1 MLAIIGEADRGRN
14 GLCLDSESGTGTV
27 WDRDAVFSMKSRFLP
42 LLIFVSLAHAEE
54 AKPLLNNVPD
64 WGKSAVW
71 YQIFPERFRNGD
83 PSNDPTRETLE
94 MHFPNVGGWRVT
106 PWTGDYFV
114 REEWEKAIG
123 DSFYENGVF
132 HRRYGGDLQ
141 GVIDK
146 LDYLQN
152 LGVTAIKLNPVF
164 YGRSQHK
171 YDGNSFHHIDPNF
184 GPDPEGDLEIIRHG
198 GETDDPA
205 TWKWTAADKLFLE
218 LIRKAHDRGIKVVI
232 DGVFNHTGRDF
243 FAFRD
248 IRINGASSPYAD
260 WFTVQSF
267 DDPETRRNELR
278 VTGWAGFF
286 TLPEFR
292 NNADGS
298 DLHPGP
304 KQYIFHATKRWM
316 DPDGDGDPG
325 DGIDGWRLDVS
336 EEVPDKFW
344 REWNALVF
352 QINPQAITIPEVWT
366 NAADYLK
373 RTGFSAAM
381 NYYAFAMPVKAF
393 LIDNSIKP
401 SAFGALLN
409 ERRDQFSDDVQLAL
423 WNLTDSHDTDRL
435 SQMIINRNPAG
446 QYKNVEKFDYDEP
459 GNSARSNSGYQVRAP
474 AEEERAIQ
482 RLITLFQLT
491 YVGAPMFYYGV
502 EAGIW
507 GGDDPDCRKP
517 MPWPDLQM
525 EMEKTDPI
533 GRAREGDD
541 PNFDQEVHGF
551 YRRAIALH
559 ADHAAFKTPEFSV
572 LVAEDEKNV
581 FVYSRGAGDDLRVV
595 ALNRS
600 NREQTVPLTEGQGEI
615 LFSTGSEKGAVLRAD
630 EGSARLL
637 TLPPLTGVVLR

>member
-1 MLAIIGEADRGRN
+1 MKRLLLLLSLSAVPAVAGE
-14 GLCLDSESGTGTV
+14 T
-27 WDRDAVFSMKSRFLP
+27 
-42 LLIFVSLAHAEE
+42 AEP
-54 AKPLLNNVPD
+54 KLNNVPD

-83 PSNDPTRETLE
+83 PSNDPTRDTLE

-114 REEWEKAIG
+114 RDDWEKAIG
-123 DSFYENGVF
+123 DSFYENGIF

-146 LDYLQN
+146 LDYLEK
-152 LGVTAIKLNPVF
+152 LGVTAIKFNPVF

-184 GPDPEGDLEIIRHG
+184 GPDPEGDFEIIRNG
-198 GETDDPA
+198 GETADPA

-218 LIRKAHDRGIKVVI
+218 LIKRAHERGIKVVI
-232 DGVFNHTGRDF
+232 DGVFNHSGRDF
-243 FAFRD
+243 FAYRD
-248 IRINGASSPYAD
+248 LRMNGEKSPYAE
-260 WFTVQSF
+260 WFTVQTF
-267 DDPETRRNELR
+267 DDPGTRRNELR

-292 NNADGS
+292 NTEDGS
-298 DLHPGP
+298 DMHPGP
-304 KQYIFHATKRWM
+304 KKYIFDATKRWM
-316 DPDGDGDPG
+316 DPDGDGDPS

-344 REWNALVF
+344 RDWNSMVF
-352 QINPQAITIPEVWT
+352 AINPQAITIPEVWT
-366 NAADYLK
+366 NAAEYLK

-401 SAFGALLN
+401 SAFGELLD
-409 ERRDQFSDDVQLAL
+409 RRREQFPPDTQLAL

-435 SQMIINRNPAG
+435 AQMIVNRNTTG
-446 QYKNVEKFDYDEP
+446 QYRNAEKFDYDEP
-459 GNSARSNSGYQVRAP
+459 GNSARTNDRYQIRKP
-474 AEEERAIQ
+474 DEEDRAIQ
-482 RLITLFQLT
+482 RLVTLFQLT

-517 MPWPDLQM
+517 MPWPDLKM
-525 EMEKTDPI
+525 ATEKTDPI
-533 GRAREGDD
+533 GRERPEDD
-541 PNFDQEVHGF
+541 PNFDAELQSF
-551 YRRAIALH
+551 FADAIALH
-559 ADHAAFKTPEFSV
+559 TGNRAFKTADFAV
-572 LVAEDEKNV
+572 LAAEDDKNV
-581 FVYSRGAGDDLRVV
+581 FVYSRGTGDDRRIV

-600 NREQTVPLTEGQGEI
+600 AERQTATFHGPVADVVFVSRGDKNEVKLTVAGEAREI
-615 LFSTGSEKGAVLRAD
+615 
-630 EGSARLL
+630 
-637 TLPPLTGVVLR
+637 TLPPLTGAVLQ

>member
-1 MLAIIGEADRGRN
+1 MGRN
-14 GLCLDSESGTGTV
+14 GLCLDSDV
-27 WDRDAVFSMKSRFLP
+27 WATSLWGFPRIFLMKSCFL
-42 LLIFVSLAHAEE
+42 LLAIFVSVVHAKET
-54 AKPLLNNVPD
+54 KPLLNSVPD

-559 ADHAAFKTPEFSV
+559 TNHPAFKTSEFSV
-572 LVAEDEKNV
+572 LTAEDEKNV
-581 FVYSRGAGDDLRVV
+581 FVYSRGTGDNRRVV

-600 NREQTVPLTEGQGEI
+600 NQEQAVPLTGIQGEI
-615 LFSTGSEKGAVLRAD
+615 LFSTGRETGAVFSAD
-630 EGSARLL
+630 KDGARLL
-637 TLPPLTGVVLR
+637 TLPPLTGAVLR

>member
-1 MLAIIGEADRGRN
+1 MKRCVLLLAI
-14 GLCLDSESGTGTV
+14 LVGTLQAEDPV
-27 WDRDAVFSMKSRFLP
+27 SR
-42 LLIFVSLAHAEE
+42 
-54 AKPLLNNVPD
+54 LNNVPE

-83 PSNDPTRETLE
+83 PSNDPTRDTLE

-114 REEWEKAIG
+114 RDNWEKAIG
-123 DSFYENGVF
+123 DSFYENGIF

-146 LDYLQN
+146 LDYLQE
-152 LGVTAIKLNPVF
+152 LGVTALKFNPVF

-184 GPDPEGDLEIIRHG
+184 GPDPEGDFEIIRNG
-198 GETDDPA
+198 GETADPA

-218 LIRKAHDRGIKVVI
+218 VIKKAHERGIKVVI

-243 FAFRD
+243 FAYRD
-248 IRINGASSPYAD
+248 IRLNGEKSPYAE

-267 DDPETRRNELR
+267 DNPETRRNELR

-292 NNADGS
+292 NNEDGS
-298 DLHPGP
+298 DLHARP
-304 KQYIFHATKRWM
+304 KQYIFDATKRWM
-316 DPDGDGDPG
+316 DPNGDGDPS

-344 REWNALVF
+344 RDWNELVF
-352 QINPQAITIPEVWT
+352 SINPQAITIPEVWT

-381 NYYAFAMPVKAF
+381 NYYAFAMPVKAY

-401 SAFGALLN
+401 SAFGDLLN
-409 ERRDQFSDDVQLAL
+409 QRREQFPPDVQLAL

-435 SQMIINRNPAG
+435 AQMIVNRNTTG
-446 QYKNVEKFDYDEP
+446 QYKNQEKFDYDEP
-459 GNSARSNSGYQVRAP
+459 GNSARSNAQYEIRKP
-474 AEEERAIQ
+474 NDEERAIQ
-482 RLITLFQLT
+482 KLVTLFQLT

-533 GRAREGDD
+533 GRDRTGDD
-541 PNFDQEVHGF
+541 PSFDEPLHAF
-551 YRRAIALH
+551 YREGIALH
-559 ADHAAFKTPEFSV
+559 TANAAFKGPDFAV
-572 LVAEDEKNV
+572 LAADDDKDV
-581 FVYSRGAGDDLRVV
+581 FVYSRGRGDELRVV

-600 NREQTVPLTEGQGEI
+600 NAEQTVRLEI
-615 LFSTGSEKGAVLRAD
+615 PAD
-630 EGSARLL
+630 EVIFTTQGKPSSVLITGGEDARLL
-637 TLPPLTGVVLR
+637 TLPPLTGVVLK

>member
-1 MLAIIGEADRGRN
+1 MK
-14 GLCLDSESGTGTV
+14 SGV
-27 WDRDAVFSMKSRFLP
+27 LFLAVF
-42 LLIFVSLAHAEE
+42 VSVVHAEE
-54 AKPLLNNVPD
+54 SKPLLNNVPE

-83 PSNDPTRETLE
+83 PANDPTRETLE

-114 REEWEKAIG
+114 RDAWEKTIG

-146 LDYLQN
+146 LDYLQE
-152 LGVTAIKLNPVF
+152 LGVTALKLNPVF

-184 GPDPEGDLEIIRHG
+184 GPDPEGDFEIIRNG
-198 GETDDPA
+198 GETADPA
-205 TWKWTAADKLFLE
+205 TWQWTAADKLFLE
-218 LIRKAHDRGIKVVI
+218 LIKKAHERGIKVVI

-248 IRINGASSPYAD
+248 IRINGEKSPYAD

-267 DDPETRRNELR
+267 DDPGTRRNELR

-292 NNADGS
+292 NNEDAT
-298 DLHPGP
+298 DLHAGP
-304 KQYIFHATKRWM
+304 KQYIFDATKRWM

-344 REWNALVF
+344 REWNELVF
-352 QINPQAITIPEVWT
+352 KINPQAITIPEVWT
-366 NAADYLK
+366 DAADYLK

-401 SAFGALLN
+401 SAFGDLLN
-409 ERRDQFSDDVQLAL
+409 QRRDQFPANVQLAL
-423 WNLTDSHDTDRL
+423 WNLTDSHDTDRVA
-435 SQMIINRNPAG
+435 QMVVNRNTAG
-446 QYKNVEKFDYDEP
+446 RYKNQEKFDYDEP
-459 GNSARSNSGYQVRAP
+459 GNSARSNASYQIGKPNA
-474 AEEERAIQ
+474 EERAIQ
-482 RLITLFQLT
+482 RLVTLFQVT

-525 EMEKTDPI
+525 EIEQMDPI
-533 GRAREGDD
+533 GRERAGDD
-541 PNFDQEVHGF
+541 PNFDEEVHDF
-551 YRRAIALH
+551 YSRAIALH
-559 ADHAAFKTPEFSV
+559 RDHAAFKTPEFAILS
-572 LVAEDEKNV
+572 AEDNKNV
-581 FVYSRGAGDDLRVV
+581 FVYSRGADKDLRVV

-600 NREQTVPLTEGQGEI
+600 SEEQTVPVSVRDGET
-615 LFSTGSEKGAVLRAD
+615 LFSTTGDTGSILVTG
-630 EGSARLL
+630 EGNARLL
-637 TLPPLTGVVLR
+637 TLPPLTGVVLK

>member
-1 MLAIIGEADRGRN
+1 MKRILLLLHFVAALA
-14 GLCLDSESGTGTV
+14 L
-27 WDRDAVFSMKSRFLP
+27 
-42 LLIFVSLAHAEE
+42 AEE
-54 AKPLLNNVPD
+54 SPEPKLNNVPD

-83 PSNDPTRETLE
+83 PSNDPTRDTLE
-94 MHFPNVGGWRVT
+94 MHFPNVGGWKVT
-106 PWTGDYFV
+106 PWTTDYFV
-114 REEWEKAIG
+114 RDEWEKAIG
-123 DSFYENGVF
+123 DSFYENGIF

-146 LDYLQN
+146 LDYLKE
-152 LGVTAIKLNPVF
+152 LGVTAIKFNPVF

-184 GPDPEGDLEIIRHG
+184 GPDPEGDFEIIRNG
-198 GETDDPA
+198 GETADPS

-218 LIRKAHDRGIKVVI
+218 LVKKAHERGIKVVI
-232 DGVFNHTGRDF
+232 DGVFNHSGRDF
-243 FAFRD
+243 FAYRD
-248 IRINGASSPYAD
+248 LRINGEKSPYAE
-260 WFTVQSF
+260 WFTVQTF

-292 NNADGS
+292 NTEDGS
-298 DLHPGP
+298 DMHPGP
-304 KQYIFHATKRWM
+304 KKYIFDATRRWM
-316 DPDGDGDPG
+316 DPDGDGDPS

-344 REWNALVF
+344 RDWNGMVF
-352 QINPQAITIPEVWT
+352 SINPQAITIPEVWT

-401 SAFGALLN
+401 SAFGDLLN
-409 ERRDQFSDDVQLAL
+409 QRREQFAPDTQLAL

-435 SQMIINRNPAG
+435 AQMIVNRNTTG
-446 QYKNVEKFDYDEP
+446 QYKNQEKFDYDEP
-459 GNSARSNSGYQVRAP
+459 GNSARQNDQYQIRKP
-474 AEEERAIQ
+474 NDEERAIQ
-482 RLITLFQLT
+482 RLVTLFQLT

-517 MPWPDLQM
+517 MPWPDLKM
-525 EMEKTDPI
+525 DIESTDPL
-533 GRAREGDD
+533 GRERPSDD
-541 PNFDQEVHGF
+541 PNFDGELRGF
-551 YRRAIALH
+551 FADAIALH
-559 ADHAAFKTPEFSV
+559 TDNAAFKTPDFAV
-572 LVAEDEKNV
+572 LAAEDEKNV
-581 FVYSRGAGDDLRVV
+581 FVYSRGTGDDLRVV

-600 NREQTVPLTEGQGEI
+600 NSPQTVTVGGLGESVI
-615 LFSTGSEKGAVLRAD
+615 FASRGEKSDVKLSGSGESR
-630 EGSARLL
+630 EI
-637 TLPPLTGVVLR
+637 TLPPLTGAVLK

>member
-1 MLAIIGEADRGRN
+1 MKRLSLLLTLLAA
-14 GLCLDSESGTGTV
+14 TV
-27 WDRDAVFSMKSRFLP
+27 Q
-42 LLIFVSLAHAEE
+42 AEE
-54 AKPLLNNVPD
+54 TPGAKLNNVPD

-83 PSNDPTRETLE
+83 PANDPTRDTLE

-114 REEWEKAIG
+114 RDEWEKAIG
-123 DSFYENGVF
+123 DSFYENGIF

-146 LDYLQN
+146 LDYLQE
-152 LGVTAIKLNPVF
+152 LGVTAIKFNPVF

-184 GPDPEGDLEIIRHG
+184 GPDPEGDFEIIRHG
-198 GETDDPA
+198 GETADPA

-218 LIRKAHDRGIKVVI
+218 LVKKAHERGIKVVI

-248 IRINGASSPYAD
+248 IRLNGEKSPYAE

-267 DDPETRRNELR
+267 DNPDTRRNELR

-292 NNADGS
+292 NTEDGS

-304 KQYIFHATKRWM
+304 KKYIFDATRRWM
-316 DPDGDGDPG
+316 DPDGDGDPS

-344 REWNALVF
+344 RDWNAMVF
-352 QINPQAITIPEVWT
+352 AINPQAITIPEVWT
-366 NAADYLK
+366 DAADYLK

-401 SAFGALLN
+401 SAFGDLLN
-409 ERRDQFSDDVQLAL
+409 RRREQFPPETQLAL

-435 SQMIINRNPAG
+435 AQMIVNRNPDG
-446 QYKNVEKFDYDEP
+446 RYKNAEKFDYDEP
-459 GNSARSNSGYQVRAP
+459 GNSARSNDRYQIRKPDGDA
-474 AEEERAIQ
+474 RAIQ
-482 RLITLFQLT
+482 RLVALFQVT

-517 MPWPDLQM
+517 MPWPDLVM
-525 EMEKTDPI
+525 ETEKTDPI
-533 GRAREGDD
+533 GRERPADD
-541 PNFDQEVHGF
+541 PNFDKELHGF
-551 YRRAIALH
+551 FTRAIALH
-559 ADHAAFKTPEFSV
+559 TGHAAFKSADFAV
-572 LVAEDEKNV
+572 LAADDERNV
-581 FVYSRGAGDDLRVV
+581 FVYSRGTGEDRRVV

-600 NREQTVPLTEGQGEI
+600 SEPQTVVFDGPADKVVFVSRGDE
-615 LFSTGSEKGAVLRAD
+615 SAVRLEND
-630 EGSARLL
+630 GTARRL
-637 TLPPLTGVVLR
+637 TLPPLTGAVLE

>member
-1 MLAIIGEADRGRN
+1 MMRFCLLLSLLAATA
-14 GLCLDSESGTGTV
+14 L
-27 WDRDAVFSMKSRFLP
+27 
-42 LLIFVSLAHAEE
+42 AEE
-54 AKPLLNNVPD
+54 TSGAKLNNVPD

-114 REEWEKAIG
+114 RDDWEKAIG
-123 DSFYENGVF
+123 DSFYENGIF

-146 LDYLQN
+146 LDYLQD
-152 LGVTAIKLNPVF
+152 LGVTAIKFNPVF

-184 GPDPEGDLEIIRHG
+184 GPDPEGDFEIIRNG
-198 GETDDPA
+198 GETADPA

-218 LIRKAHDRGIKVVI
+218 LVKKAHERGIKVVI
-232 DGVFNHTGRDF
+232 DGVFNHSGRDF
-243 FAFRD
+243 FAYRD
-248 IRINGASSPYAD
+248 LRINGERSPYAE
-260 WFTVQSF
+260 WFTVQTF
-267 DDPETRRNELR
+267 DDPGTRRNELR

-292 NNADGS
+292 NNEDGT

-304 KQYIFHATKRWM
+304 KKYIFDATKRWM
-316 DPDGDGDPG
+316 DPNGDGDPS

-344 REWNALVF
+344 RDWNEMVF
-352 QINPQAITIPEVWT
+352 TINPQAITIPEVWT

-401 SAFGALLN
+401 SAFGDLLN
-409 ERRDQFSDDVQLAL
+409 QRREQFSDDTQLAL

-435 SQMIINRNPAG
+435 AQMIVNRNTSG
-446 QYKNVEKFDYDEP
+446 QYKNQEKFDYDEP
-459 GNSARSNSGYQVRAP
+459 GNSARTNDQYQVRKP
-474 AEEERAIQ
+474 DNEERAIQ
-482 RLITLFQLT
+482 RLVTLFQLT

-517 MPWPDLQM
+517 MPWPDLKM
-525 EMEKTDPI
+525 DIEKTDPI
-533 GRAREGDD
+533 RRERAEDD
-541 PNFDQEVHGF
+541 PNFDEQLHGF
-551 YRRAIALH
+551 FKSAIALH
-559 ADHAAFKTPEFSV
+559 ADNPAFKTPDFAV
-572 LVAEDEKNV
+572 LAADDDKNV

-600 NREQTVPLTEGQGEI
+600 NIEQTVSLGVPVRKVIFVSQGDASSILLTGGEN
-615 LFSTGSEKGAVLRAD
+615 
-630 EGSARLL
+630 ARLL
-637 TLPPLTGVVLR
+637 TLPPLTGVVLE

>member
-1 MLAIIGEADRGRN
+1 MKRLLLLLSLSAVPAVAGE
-14 GLCLDSESGTGTV
+14 T
-27 WDRDAVFSMKSRFLP
+27 
-42 LLIFVSLAHAEE
+42 AEP
-54 AKPLLNNVPD
+54 KLNNVPD

-83 PSNDPTRETLE
+83 PSNDPTRDTLE

-114 REEWEKAIG
+114 RDDWEKAIG
-123 DSFYENGVF
+123 DSFYENGIF

-146 LDYLQN
+146 LDYLEK
-152 LGVTAIKLNPVF
+152 LGVTAIKFNPVF

-184 GPDPEGDLEIIRHG
+184 GPDPEGDFEIIRNG
-198 GETDDPA
+198 GETADPA

-218 LIRKAHDRGIKVVI
+218 LIKRAHERGIKVVI
-232 DGVFNHTGRDF
+232 DGVFNHSGRDF
-243 FAFRD
+243 FAYRD
-248 IRINGASSPYAD
+248 LRMNGEKSPYAE
-260 WFTVQSF
+260 WFTVQTF
-267 DDPETRRNELR
+267 DDPGTRRNELR

-292 NNADGS
+292 NTEDGS
-298 DLHPGP
+298 DMHPGP
-304 KQYIFHATKRWM
+304 KKYIFDATKRWM
-316 DPDGDGDPG
+316 DPDGDGDPS

-344 REWNALVF
+344 RDWNSMVF
-352 QINPQAITIPEVWT
+352 AINPQAITIPEVWT
-366 NAADYLK
+366 NAAEYLK

-401 SAFGALLN
+401 SAFGELLD
-409 ERRDQFSDDVQLAL
+409 RRREQFPPDTQLAL

-435 SQMIINRNPAG
+435 AQMIVNRNTTG
-446 QYKNVEKFDYDEP
+446 QYRNAEKFDYDEP
-459 GNSARSNSGYQVRAP
+459 GNSARTNDRYQIRKP
-474 AEEERAIQ
+474 DEEDRAIQ
-482 RLITLFQLT
+482 RLVTLFQLT

-517 MPWPDLQM
+517 MPWPDLKM
-525 EMEKTDPI
+525 ATEKTDPI
-533 GRAREGDD
+533 GRERPEDN
-541 PNFDQEVHGF
+541 PNFDAELQSF
-551 YRRAIALH
+551 FADAIALH
-559 ADHAAFKTPEFSV
+559 TGNRAFKTADFAV
-572 LVAEDEKNV
+572 LAAEDDKNV
-581 FVYSRGAGDDLRVV
+581 FVYSRGTGDDRRIV

-600 NREQTVPLTEGQGEI
+600 AERQTATFHGPVADVVFVSRGDKNEVKLTVAGEAREI
-615 LFSTGSEKGAVLRAD
+615 
-630 EGSARLL
+630 
-637 TLPPLTGVVLR
+637 TLPPLTGAVLQ

>member
-1 MLAIIGEADRGRN
+1 MKRLLLLLSLSAVPAVAGE
-14 GLCLDSESGTGTV
+14 T
-27 WDRDAVFSMKSRFLP
+27 
-42 LLIFVSLAHAEE
+42 AEP
-54 AKPLLNNVPD
+54 KLNNVPD

-83 PSNDPTRETLE
+83 PSNDPTRDTLE

-114 REEWEKAIG
+114 RDDWEKAIG
-123 DSFYENGVF
+123 DSFYENGIF

-146 LDYLQN
+146 LDYLEK
-152 LGVTAIKLNPVF
+152 LGVTAIKFNPVF

-184 GPDPEGDLEIIRHG
+184 GPDPEGDFEIIRNG
-198 GETDDPA
+198 GETADPA

-218 LIRKAHDRGIKVVI
+218 LIKRAHERGIKVVI
-232 DGVFNHTGRDF
+232 DGVFNHSGRDF
-243 FAFRD
+243 FAYRD
-248 IRINGASSPYAD
+248 LRMNGEKSPYAE
-260 WFTVQSF
+260 WFTVQTF
-267 DDPETRRNELR
+267 DDPGTRRNELR

-292 NNADGS
+292 NTEDGS
-298 DLHPGP
+298 DMHPGP
-304 KQYIFHATKRWM
+304 KKYIFDATKRWM
-316 DPDGDGDPG
+316 DPDGDGDPS

-344 REWNALVF
+344 RDWNSMVF
-352 QINPQAITIPEVWT
+352 AINPQAITIPEVWT
-366 NAADYLK
+366 NAAEYLK

-401 SAFGALLN
+401 SAFGELLD
-409 ERRDQFSDDVQLAL
+409 RRREQFPPDTQLAL

-435 SQMIINRNPAG
+435 AQMIVNRNTTG
-446 QYKNVEKFDYDEP
+446 QYRNAEKFDYDEP
-459 GNSARSNSGYQVRAP
+459 GNSARTNDRYQIRKP
-474 AEEERAIQ
+474 DEEDRAIQ
-482 RLITLFQLT
+482 RLVTLFQLT

-517 MPWPDLQM
+517 MPWPDLKM
-525 EMEKTDPI
+525 ATEKTDPI
-533 GRAREGDD
+533 GRERPEDN
-541 PNFDQEVHGF
+541 PNFDAELQSF
-551 YRRAIALH
+551 FADAIALH
-559 ADHAAFKTPEFSV
+559 TGNRAFKTADFAV
-572 LVAEDEKNV
+572 LAAEDDKNV
-581 FVYSRGAGDDLRVV
+581 FVFSRGTGDDRRIV

-600 NREQTVPLTEGQGEI
+600 AERQTATFHGPVADVVFVSRGDKNEVKLTVAGEAREI
-615 LFSTGSEKGAVLRAD
+615 
-630 EGSARLL
+630 
-637 TLPPLTGVVLR
+637 TLPPLTGAVLQ

>member
-1 MLAIIGEADRGRN
+1 MKRLLLLLSLSAVPAVAGE
-14 GLCLDSESGTGTV
+14 T
-27 WDRDAVFSMKSRFLP
+27 
-42 LLIFVSLAHAEE
+42 AEP
-54 AKPLLNNVPD
+54 KLNNVPD

-83 PSNDPTRETLE
+83 PSNDPTRDTLE

-114 REEWEKAIG
+114 RDDWEKAIG
-123 DSFYENGVF
+123 DSFYENGIF

-146 LDYLQN
+146 LDYLEE
-152 LGVTAIKLNPVF
+152 LGVTAIKFNPVF

-184 GPDPEGDLEIIRHG
+184 GPDPEGDFEIIRNG
-198 GETDDPA
+198 GETADPA

-218 LIRKAHDRGIKVVI
+218 LIKRAHERGIKVVI
-232 DGVFNHTGRDF
+232 DGVFNHSGRDF
-243 FAFRD
+243 FAYRD
-248 IRINGASSPYAD
+248 LRMNGEKSPYAE
-260 WFTVQSF
+260 WFTVQTF
-267 DDPETRRNELR
+267 DDPGTRRNELR

-292 NNADGS
+292 NTEDGS
-298 DLHPGP
+298 DMHPGP
-304 KQYIFHATKRWM
+304 KKYIFDATKRWM
-316 DPDGDGDPG
+316 DPDGDGDPS

-344 REWNALVF
+344 RDWNSMVF
-352 QINPQAITIPEVWT
+352 AINPQAITIPEVWT
-366 NAADYLK
+366 NAAEYLK

-401 SAFGALLN
+401 SAFGELLD
-409 ERRDQFSDDVQLAL
+409 RRREQFPPDTQLAL

-435 SQMIINRNPAG
+435 AQMIVNRTTTG
-446 QYKNVEKFDYDEP
+446 QYRNAEKFDYDEP
-459 GNSARSNSGYQVRAP
+459 GNSARTNDRYQIRKP
-474 AEEERAIQ
+474 DEEDRAIQ
-482 RLITLFQLT
+482 RLVTLFQLT

-517 MPWPDLQM
+517 MPWPDL
-525 EMEKTDPI
+525 EMATEKTDPI
-533 GRAREGDD
+533 GRERPEDD
-541 PNFDQEVHGF
+541 PNFDAELQSF
-551 YRRAIALH
+551 FADAIALH
-559 ADHAAFKTPEFSV
+559 TGNRAFKTADFAV
-572 LVAEDEKNV
+572 LAAEDDKNV
-581 FVYSRGAGDDLRVV
+581 FVFSRGTGDDRRIV

-600 NREQTVPLTEGQGEI
+600 AERQTATFHGPVADVVFVSRGDKNEVKLTVAGEAREI
-615 LFSTGSEKGAVLRAD
+615 
-630 EGSARLL
+630 
-637 TLPPLTGVVLR
+637 TLPPLTGAVLQ

>member
-1 MLAIIGEADRGRN
+1 
-14 GLCLDSESGTGTV
+14 
-27 WDRDAVFSMKSRFLP
+27 MKLFC
-42 LLIFVSLAHAEE
+42 LIFFLLAAASLAEE
-54 AKPLLNNVPD
+54 KASAGLNNVPE

-83 PSNDPTRETLE
+83 TANDPTRETLE
-94 MHFPNVGGWRVT
+94 MHFPNVGGWRT
-106 PWTGDYFV
+106 NPWTGDYFV
-114 REEWEKAIG
+114 RDDWEKAIG
-123 DSFYENGVF
+123 GSFYENGVF

-184 GPDPEGDLEIIRHG
+184 GPDPEGDFEIIRHG

-248 IRINGASSPYAD
+248 IRINGERSPYAD

-292 NNADGS
+292 NNSDGN
-298 DLHPGP
+298 DLHAGP

-435 SQMIINRNPAG
+435 AQMIVNRNPG
-446 QYKNVEKFDYDEP
+446 GRYKNQEKFDYDEP

-474 AEEERAIQ
+474 AEEDRAIQ
-482 RLITLFQLT
+482 RLITLFQVT

-517 MPWPDLQM
+517 MAWPDLQM
-525 EMEKTDPI
+525 EIEKTDPL
-533 GRAREGDD
+533 GREREDDD

-559 ADHAAFKTPEFSV
+559 AEHAAFKTPEFAV
-572 LVAEDEKNV
+572 LRAEDEKNV
-581 FVYSRGAGDDLRVV
+581 FVYSRGAGDNLRVV

-600 NREQTVPLTEGQGEI
+600 NQEQTVPLTAGQGEI
-615 LFSTGSEKGAVLRAD
+615 LFSTGSEKGAISRVD
-630 EGSARLL
+630 EGGARLL

>member
-1 MLAIIGEADRGRN
+1 MKSSVLI
-14 GLCLDSESGTGTV
+14 L
-27 WDRDAVFSMKSRFLP
+27 AVFIS
-42 LLIFVSLAHAEE
+42 VVHAE
-54 AKPLLNNVPD
+54 ATTSLLNNVPE

-114 REEWEKAIG
+114 RDEWEKAIG
-123 DSFYENGVF
+123 ESFYENGVF

-146 LDYLQN
+146 LDYLQQ
-152 LGVTAIKLNPVF
+152 LGVTALKLNPVF

-184 GPDPEGDLEIIRHG
+184 GPDPEGDFEIIRNG
-198 GETDDPA
+198 GETADPA
-205 TWKWTAADKLFLE
+205 TWQWTAADKLFLE
-218 LIRKAHDRGIKVVI
+218 LIKKAHERGIKVVI

-248 IRINGASSPYAD
+248 IRINGEKSPYAD
-260 WFTVQSF
+260 WFTIQSF
-267 DDPETRRNELR
+267 DDPGTRRNELR

-292 NNADGS
+292 NNEDGT
-298 DLHPGP
+298 DLHAGP
-304 KQYIFHATKRWM
+304 KQYIFDATKRWM

-344 REWNALVF
+344 REWNELVF
-352 QINPQAITIPEVWT
+352 KINPQAITIPEVWT
-366 NAADYLK
+366 DAADYLK

-401 SAFGALLN
+401 SAFGDLLN
-409 ERRDQFSDDVQLAL
+409 QRRDQFPANVQLAL
-423 WNLTDSHDTDRL
+423 WNLTDSHDTDRVA
-435 SQMIINRNPAG
+435 QMVVNRNTAG
-446 QYKNVEKFDYDEP
+446 RYKNQEKFDYDEP
-459 GNSARSNSGYQVRAP
+459 GNSARSNPSYQIRRP
-474 AEEERAIQ
+474 NREERAIQ
-482 RLITLFQLT
+482 RLVALFQVT

-517 MPWPDLQM
+517 MAWPDLQM
-525 EMEKTDPI
+525 EIEQMDPL
-533 GRAREGDD
+533 GRERAGDD
-541 PNFDQEVHGF
+541 PNFDEEVHDF
-551 YRRAIALH
+551 YSRAIALH
-559 ADHAAFKTPEFSV
+559 RNHTAFKTPEFAILS
-572 LVAEDEKNV
+572 AEDDKNV
-581 FVYSRGAGDDLRVV
+581 FVYSRGAGEDLRLV

-600 NREQTVPLTEGQGEI
+600 SEEQTVPVSVRDGRV
-615 LFSTGSEKGAVLRAD
+615 LFSTSGDAGSVLITG
-630 EGSARLL
+630 EGNARLL
-637 TLPPLTGVVLR
+637 TLPPLTGVVLQ

>member
-1 MLAIIGEADRGRN
+1 MKSSVLI
-14 GLCLDSESGTGTV
+14 L
-27 WDRDAVFSMKSRFLP
+27 AVFIS
-42 LLIFVSLAHAEE
+42 VVHAE
-54 AKPLLNNVPD
+54 ATTSLLNNVPE

-114 REEWEKAIG
+114 RDEWEKAIG
-123 DSFYENGVF
+123 ESFYENGVF

-146 LDYLQN
+146 LDYLQQ
-152 LGVTAIKLNPVF
+152 LGVTALKLNPVF

-184 GPDPEGDLEIIRHG
+184 GPDPEGDFEIIRNG
-198 GETDDPA
+198 GETADPA
-205 TWKWTAADKLFLE
+205 TWQWTAADKLFLE
-218 LIRKAHDRGIKVVI
+218 LIKKAHERGIKVVI

-248 IRINGASSPYAD
+248 IRINGEKSPYAD
-260 WFTVQSF
+260 WFTIQSF
-267 DDPETRRNELR
+267 DDPGTRRNELR

-292 NNADGS
+292 NNEDGT
-298 DLHPGP
+298 DLHAGP
-304 KQYIFHATKRWM
+304 KQYIFDATKRWM
-316 DPDGDGDPG
+316 DPDGDGDPE

-344 REWNALVF
+344 REWNELVF
-352 QINPQAITIPEVWT
+352 KINPQAITIPEVWT
-366 NAADYLK
+366 DAADYLK

-401 SAFGALLN
+401 SAFGDLLN
-409 ERRDQFSDDVQLAL
+409 QRRDQFPANVQLAL
-423 WNLTDSHDTDRL
+423 WNLTDSHDTDRVA
-435 SQMIINRNPAG
+435 QMVVNRNTAG
-446 QYKNVEKFDYDEP
+446 RYKNQEKFDYDEP
-459 GNSARSNSGYQVRAP
+459 GNSARSNPSYQIRRP
-474 AEEERAIQ
+474 NREERAIQ
-482 RLITLFQLT
+482 RLVALFQVT

-517 MPWPDLQM
+517 MAWPDLQM
-525 EMEKTDPI
+525 EIEQMDPL
-533 GRAREGDD
+533 GRERAGDD
-541 PNFDQEVHGF
+541 PNFDEEVHDF
-551 YRRAIALH
+551 YSRAIALH
-559 ADHAAFKTPEFSV
+559 RNHTAFKTPEFAILS
-572 LVAEDEKNV
+572 AENDKNV
-581 FVYSRGAGDDLRVV
+581 FVYSRGAGEDLRLV

-600 NREQTVPLTEGQGEI
+600 SEEQTVPVIVRDGRV
-615 LFSTGSEKGAVLRAD
+615 LFSTSGDAGSVLITG
-630 EGSARLL
+630 EGNARLL
-637 TLPPLTGVVLR
+637 TLPPLTGVVLQ

>member
-1 MLAIIGEADRGRN
+1 MKSSVLI
-14 GLCLDSESGTGTV
+14 L
-27 WDRDAVFSMKSRFLP
+27 AVFIS
-42 LLIFVSLAHAEE
+42 VVHAE
-54 AKPLLNNVPD
+54 ATTSLLNNVPE

-114 REEWEKAIG
+114 RDEWEKAIG
-123 DSFYENGVF
+123 ESFYENGVF

-146 LDYLQN
+146 LDYLQQ
-152 LGVTAIKLNPVF
+152 LGVTALKLNPVF

-184 GPDPEGDLEIIRHG
+184 GPDPEGDFEIIRNG
-198 GETDDPA
+198 GETADPA
-205 TWKWTAADKLFLE
+205 TWQWTAADKLFLE
-218 LIRKAHDRGIKVVI
+218 LIKKAHERGIKVVI

-248 IRINGASSPYAD
+248 IRINGEKSPYAD
-260 WFTVQSF
+260 WFTIQSF
-267 DDPETRRNELR
+267 DDPGTRRNELR

-292 NNADGS
+292 NNEDGT
-298 DLHPGP
+298 DLHAGP
-304 KQYIFHATKRWM
+304 KQYIFDATKRWM
-316 DPDGDGDPG
+316 DPDGDGDPE

-336 EEVPDKFW
+336 EEVPYKFW
-344 REWNALVF
+344 REWNELVF
-352 QINPQAITIPEVWT
+352 KINPQAITIPEVWT
-366 NAADYLK
+366 DAADYLK

-401 SAFGALLN
+401 SAFGDLLN
-409 ERRDQFSDDVQLAL
+409 QRRDQFPANVQLAL
-423 WNLTDSHDTDRL
+423 WNLTDSHDTDRVA
-435 SQMIINRNPAG
+435 QMVVNRNTAG
-446 QYKNVEKFDYDEP
+446 RYKNQEKFDYDEP
-459 GNSARSNSGYQVRAP
+459 GNSARSNPSYQIRRP
-474 AEEERAIQ
+474 NREERAIQ
-482 RLITLFQLT
+482 RLVALFQVT

-517 MPWPDLQM
+517 MAWPDLQM
-525 EMEKTDPI
+525 EIEQMDPL
-533 GRAREGDD
+533 GRERAGDD
-541 PNFDQEVHGF
+541 PNFDEEVHDF
-551 YRRAIALH
+551 YSRAIALH
-559 ADHAAFKTPEFSV
+559 RNHTAFKTPEFAILS
-572 LVAEDEKNV
+572 AEDDKNV
-581 FVYSRGAGDDLRVV
+581 FVYSRGAGEDLRLV

-600 NREQTVPLTEGQGEI
+600 SEEQTVPVIVRDGRV
-615 LFSTGSEKGAVLRAD
+615 LFSTSGDAGSVLITG
-630 EGSARLL
+630 EGNARLL
-637 TLPPLTGVVLR
+637 TLPPLTGVVLQ

>member
-1 MLAIIGEADRGRN
+1 MKRFCLLLSLLAVPA
-14 GLCLDSESGTGTV
+14 L
-27 WDRDAVFSMKSRFLP
+27 
-42 LLIFVSLAHAEE
+42 AEE
-54 AKPLLNNVPD
+54 SAGAKLNNVPD

-83 PSNDPTRETLE
+83 PSNDPTRDTLE
-94 MHFPNVGGWRVT
+94 MHFPNVGGWQVT
-106 PWTGDYFV
+106 PWTQDYFV
-114 REEWEKAIG
+114 RAEWEKAIG

-146 LDYLQN
+146 LDYLKE
-152 LGVTAIKLNPVF
+152 LGVTAIKFNPVF

-184 GPDPEGDLEIIRHG
+184 GPDPEGDFEIIRQG
-198 GETDDPA
+198 GETADPA

-218 LIRKAHDRGIKVVI
+218 LIKQAHERGIKVVI
-232 DGVFNHTGRDF
+232 DGVFNHSGRDF
-243 FAFRD
+243 FAYRD
-248 IRINGASSPYAD
+248 LRINGEKSPYAE
-260 WFTVQSF
+260 WFTVQTF
-267 DDPETRRNELR
+267 DDPNTRRNELR

-292 NNADGS
+292 NNEDGS

-304 KQYIFHATKRWM
+304 KQYIFDATRRWM
-316 DPDGDGDPG
+316 DPNGDGDPS

-344 REWNALVF
+344 RDWNEMVF
-352 QINPQAITIPEVWT
+352 TINPQAITIPEVWT

-401 SAFGALLN
+401 SAFGDLLN
-409 ERRDQFSDDVQLAL
+409 QRREQFPPDTQLAL

-435 SQMIINRNPAG
+435 AQMIVNRNTTG
-446 QYKNVEKFDYDEP
+446 QYKNREKFDYDEP
-459 GNSARSNSGYQVRAP
+459 GNSPRSNAQYQIRKP
-474 AEEERAIQ
+474 NDEERAIQ
-482 RLITLFQLT
+482 RLVTLFQLT

-517 MPWPDLQM
+517 MPWPDLAM
-525 EMEKTDPI
+525 ESETTDPI
-533 GRAREGDD
+533 GRERPADD
-541 PNFDQEVHGF
+541 PDFDEQLHGF
-551 YRRAIALH
+551 FKSAVALH
-559 ADHAAFKTPEFSV
+559 TGNSAFKTPDFAV
-572 LVAEDEKNV
+572 LSADDDKNV
-581 FVYSRGAGDDLRVV
+581 FVYSRGTGDEERVV

-600 NREQTVPLTEGQGEI
+600 GETQTVGFNGPGAEVVFVSRGDKSDVKLTVAGE
-615 LFSTGSEKGAVLRAD
+615 
-630 EGSARLL
+630 AREIS
-637 TLPPLTGVVLR
+637 LPPLTGAVLR

>member
-1 MLAIIGEADRGRN
+1 MKSSVLI
-14 GLCLDSESGTGTV
+14 L
-27 WDRDAVFSMKSRFLP
+27 AVFIS
-42 LLIFVSLAHAEE
+42 VVHAE
-54 AKPLLNNVPD
+54 ATTSLLNNVPE

-106 PWTGDYFV
+106 PLTVDYFV
-114 REEWEKAIG
+114 RDEWEKAIG
-123 DSFYENGVF
+123 ESFYENGVF

-146 LDYLQN
+146 LDYLQQ
-152 LGVTAIKLNPVF
+152 LGVTALKLNPVF

-184 GPDPEGDLEIIRHG
+184 GPDPEGDFEIIRNG
-198 GETDDPA
+198 GETADPA
-205 TWKWTAADKLFLE
+205 TWQWTAADKLFLE
-218 LIRKAHDRGIKVVI
+218 LIKKAHERGIKVVI

-248 IRINGASSPYAD
+248 IRINGEKSPYAD
-260 WFTVQSF
+260 WFTIQSF
-267 DDPETRRNELR
+267 DDPGTRRNELR

-292 NNADGS
+292 NNEDGT
-298 DLHPGP
+298 DLHAGP
-304 KQYIFHATKRWM
+304 KQYIFDATKRWM
-316 DPDGDGDPG
+316 DPDGDGDPE

-344 REWNALVF
+344 REWNELVF
-352 QINPQAITIPEVWT
+352 KINPQAITIPEVWT
-366 NAADYLK
+366 DAADYLK

-401 SAFGALLN
+401 SAFGDLLN
-409 ERRDQFSDDVQLAL
+409 QRRDQFPANVQLAL
-423 WNLTDSHDTDRL
+423 WNLTDSHDTDRVA
-435 SQMIINRNPAG
+435 QMVVNRNTAG
-446 QYKNVEKFDYDEP
+446 RYKNQEKFDYDEP
-459 GNSARSNSGYQVRAP
+459 GNSARSNPSYQIRRP
-474 AEEERAIQ
+474 NREERAIQ
-482 RLITLFQLT
+482 RLVALFQVT

-517 MPWPDLQM
+517 MAWPDLQM
-525 EMEKTDPI
+525 EIEQMDPL
-533 GRAREGDD
+533 GRERAGDD
-541 PNFDQEVHGF
+541 PNFDEEVHDF
-551 YRRAIALH
+551 YSRAIALH
-559 ADHAAFKTPEFSV
+559 RNHTAFKTPEFAILS
-572 LVAEDEKNV
+572 AEDDKNV
-581 FVYSRGAGDDLRVV
+581 FVYSRGAGEDLRLV

-600 NREQTVPLTEGQGEI
+600 SEEQTVPVIVRDGRV
-615 LFSTGSEKGAVLRAD
+615 LFSTSGDAGSVLITG
-630 EGSARLL
+630 EGNARLL
-637 TLPPLTGVVLR
+637 TLPPLTGVVLQ

>member
-1 MLAIIGEADRGRN
+1 MKRFFFLLSLLSATALAEEK
-14 GLCLDSESGTGTV
+14 SES
-27 WDRDAVFSMKSRFLP
+27 K
-42 LLIFVSLAHAEE
+42 
-54 AKPLLNNVPD
+54 LNNVPD

-94 MHFPNVGGWRVT
+94 MHFPNVGGWQVT
-106 PWTGDYFV
+106 PWTADYFV
-114 REEWEKAIG
+114 RDEWEKAIG
-123 DSFYENGVF
+123 DSFYENGIF

-146 LDYLQN
+146 LDYLQD
-152 LGVTAIKLNPVF
+152 LGVTAVKFNPVF

-184 GPDPEGDLEIIRHG
+184 GPDPEGDFEIIRNG
-198 GETDDPA
+198 GETADPA

-218 LIRKAHDRGIKVVI
+218 LIKKAHERGIKVVI
-232 DGVFNHTGRDF
+232 DGVFNHSGRDF
-243 FAFRD
+243 FAYRD
-248 IRINGASSPYAD
+248 LRINGEKSPYAE
-260 WFTVQSF
+260 WFTVQTF
-267 DDPETRRNELR
+267 DDPDTRRNELR

-292 NNADGS
+292 NTEDGS
-298 DLHPGP
+298 DMHPGP
-304 KQYIFHATKRWM
+304 KKYIFDATKRWM
-316 DPDGDGDPG
+316 DPDGDGDPS

-344 REWNALVF
+344 RDWNEMVF
-352 QINPQAITIPEVWT
+352 TINPQAITIPEVWT

-393 LIDNSIKP
+393 LIDNSVKP
-401 SAFGALLN
+401 SAFGELLN
-409 ERRDQFSDDVQLAL
+409 QRREQFSDNTQLAL

-435 SQMIINRNPAG
+435 AQMIVNRNTTG
-446 QYKNVEKFDYDEP
+446 QYKNQEKFDYDEP
-459 GNSARSNSGYQVRAP
+459 GNSARTNDQYQIRKP
-474 AEEERAIQ
+474 NDEERAIQ
-482 RLITLFQLT
+482 RLVTLFQLT

-517 MPWPDLQM
+517 MPWPDLKM
-525 EMEKTDPI
+525 EIEKTDPI
-533 GRAREGDD
+533 GRDRPADD
-541 PNFDQEVHGF
+541 PNFDESLHGF
-551 YRRAIALH
+551 FKSAIALH
-559 ADHAAFKTPEFSV
+559 TGHAAFKTPDFAV
-572 LVAEDEKNV
+572 LLADDDKNV

-600 NREQTVPLTEGQGEI
+600 SVEQTVSLEVPAGEVIFASQGDPSSILLTGREN
-615 LFSTGSEKGAVLRAD
+615 T
-630 EGSARLL
+630 RLL
-637 TLPPLTGVVLR
+637 TLPPLTGVVLK

>member
-1 MLAIIGEADRGRN
+1 MKSSVLI
-14 GLCLDSESGTGTV
+14 L
-27 WDRDAVFSMKSRFLP
+27 AVFIS
-42 LLIFVSLAHAEE
+42 VVHAE
-54 AKPLLNNVPD
+54 ATTSLLNNVPE

-114 REEWEKAIG
+114 RDEWEKAIG
-123 DSFYENGVF
+123 ESFYENGVF

-146 LDYLQN
+146 LDYLQQ
-152 LGVTAIKLNPVF
+152 LGVTALKLNPVF

-184 GPDPEGDLEIIRHG
+184 GPDPEGDFEIIRNG
-198 GETDDPA
+198 GETADPA
-205 TWKWTAADKLFLE
+205 TWQWTAADKLFLE
-218 LIRKAHDRGIKVVI
+218 LIKKAHERGIKVVI

-248 IRINGASSPYAD
+248 IRINGEKSPYAD
-260 WFTVQSF
+260 WFTIQSF
-267 DDPETRRNELR
+267 DDPGTRRNELR

-292 NNADGS
+292 NNEDGT
-298 DLHPGP
+298 DLHAGP
-304 KQYIFHATKRWM
+304 KQYIFDATKRWM
-316 DPDGDGDPG
+316 DPDGDGDPE

-344 REWNALVF
+344 REWNELVF
-352 QINPQAITIPEVWT
+352 KINPQAITIPEVWT
-366 NAADYLK
+366 DAADYLK

-401 SAFGALLN
+401 SAFGDLLN
-409 ERRDQFSDDVQLAL
+409 QRRDQFPANVQLAL
-423 WNLTDSHDTDRL
+423 WNLTDSHDTDRVA
-435 SQMIINRNPAG
+435 QMVVNRNTAG
-446 QYKNVEKFDYDEP
+446 RYKNQEKFDYDEP
-459 GNSARSNSGYQVRAP
+459 GNSARSNPSYQIRRP
-474 AEEERAIQ
+474 NREERAIQ
-482 RLITLFQLT
+482 RLVALFQVT

-517 MPWPDLQM
+517 MAWPDLQM
-525 EMEKTDPI
+525 EIEQMDPL
-533 GRAREGDD
+533 GRERAGDD
-541 PNFDQEVHGF
+541 PNFDEEVHDF
-551 YRRAIALH
+551 YSRAIALH
-559 ADHAAFKTPEFSV
+559 RNHTAFKTPEFAILS
-572 LVAEDEKNV
+572 AEDDKNV
-581 FVYSRGAGDDLRVV
+581 FVYSRGAGEDLRLV

-600 NREQTVPLTEGQGEI
+600 SEEQTVPVIVRDGRV
-615 LFSTGSEKGAVLRAD
+615 LFSTSGDAGSVLITG
-630 EGSARLL
+630 EGNARLL
-637 TLPPLTGVVLR
+637 TLPPLTGVVLQ

>member
-1 MLAIIGEADRGRN
+1 MKH
-14 GLCLDSESGTGTV
+14 CL
-27 WDRDAVFSMKSRFLP
+27 
-42 LLIFVSLAHAEE
+42 LLSAIFVSAALAEE
-54 AKPLLNNVPD
+54 ETPRLNNVPD

-71 YQIFPERFRNGD
+71 YQVFPERFRNGD
-83 PSNDPTRETLE
+83 PANDPTRETLE
-94 MHFPNVGGWRVT
+94 MHFPKVGGWRVT
-106 PWTGDYFV
+106 PWTGDYYL
-114 REEWEKAIG
+114 RDAWEKAIG
-123 DSFYENGVF
+123 GSFYENGIF

-146 LDYLQN
+146 LDYLQE
-152 LGVTAIKLNPVF
+152 LGVTALKLNPVF

-184 GPDPEGDLEIIRHG
+184 GPDPEGDFEIIRNG
-198 GETDDPA
+198 GETADPA

-218 LIRKAHDRGIKVVI
+218 LIKQAHERGIKVVI

-248 IRINGASSPYAD
+248 IRINGEKSPYAD
-260 WFTVQSF
+260 WFTIQSF
-267 DDPETRRNELR
+267 DDPKTRRNELR

-292 NNADGS
+292 NNEDGS
-298 DLHPGP
+298 DLHAGP
-304 KQYIFHATKRWM
+304 KQYIFAATKRWM
-316 DPDGDGDPG
+316 DPDGDGDPS

-352 QINPQAITIPEVWT
+352 KINPQAMTIPEVWT

-393 LIDNSIKP
+393 LIDKSIKP
-401 SAFGALLN
+401 SAFGDLLN
-409 ERRDQFSDDVQLAL
+409 QRRDQFPDEVQLAL

-435 SQMIINRNPAG
+435 AQMIVNRNTTG
-446 QYKNVEKFDYDEP
+446 QYKNEEKFDYDEP
-459 GNSARSNSGYQVRAP
+459 GNSARSNAQYEVRKP
-474 AEEERAIQ
+474 NDEDRAIQ
-482 RLITLFQLT
+482 RLVTLFQLT

-525 EMEKTDPI
+525 EIEQTDPI
-533 GRAREGDD
+533 GRQRAEDD
-541 PNFDQEVHGF
+541 PNFDASIHDF
-551 YRRAIALH
+551 YARAIALH
-559 ADHAAFKTPEFSV
+559 TKQAAFKTPDFAV
-572 LVAEDEKNV
+572 LQADDDRNV
-581 FVYSRGAGDDLRVV
+581 FVYSRGTGDDLRVV

-600 NREQTVPLTEGQGEI
+600 GEEQTVPIDVRQGEVLFTTTGEPGSI
-615 LFSTGSEKGAVLRAD
+615 LLTG
-630 EGSARLL
+630 EGKARQL
-637 TLPPLTGVVLR
+637 TLPALTGVVLQ